1 LSLLVNQEANVVVK
15 DRGVAHQ
22 LRAHVSRAVEEGVP
36 VRLEDYANKP
46 WYKRMLYGAAY
57 VFYRTVLRAIASGRY
72 DE

>member
-1 LSLLVNQEANVVVK
+1 
-15 DRGVAHQ
+15 VAD
-22 LRAHVSRAVEEGVP
+22 GVP